1 MPHPDHSTSPA
12 QTRTRQGCLTCRKR
26 RRKCDEQKPR
36 CQNCTGRSIVCRY
49 GVKLTFLATN
59 RFNLVPEDA
68 QALRET
74 TPSKYGHIRFID
86 GLDDTE
92 GAISDDHERH
102 NAVPSFEISPH
113 SLPGTPD
120 TEHSRT
126 AQRVP
131 ESTVSVLRQ
140 PQSRFPEH
148 YYHGEDSGIGESQGM
163 GEGSND
169 DERHHQAPVVYPPV
183 IDQSHSYEMPTGD
196 AEDNV
201 QLADEADYDR
211 LVSEPLPSRRPLPV
225 ASLSPRH
232 STNAGYGKSWLP
244 PLRTVSETFESA
256 TLREEPSQ
264 LQVLSN
270 DKRNQ
275 LLKFYVDEVAQ
286 WLDICTPKS
295 SFGIHIPILARDYT
309 PLLNSV
315 LALAAQQQSLFLPP
329 DSDEAS
335 QSAELATLA
344 TASIGLDIYS
354 SRDEAV
360 ATCTLLMISE
370 LLSTQIQN
378 WKRVLKGRIDFLG
391 PLGID
396 GFSDGHHSSTS
407 WVTLRLDL
415 ALAIFSGSPLMTP
428 IEKWHP
434 VSMPF
439 SDDMNIMSLEQS
451 RAPEWTRRS
460 ILLCS
465 QAAQLCFS
473 TEISNITTSHSA
485 TDTWTYLW
493 SSTRGWLESLPSSMY
508 PIFTSP
514 ISAIPSTPPYFFP
527 LILYT
532 SRSNMYAAIMHHTAS
547 VLLLQSKPPTVRPS
561 SHLKTP
567 TWHAVQICGICI
579 GNNAQW
585 SYDPTILAALIY
597 AGRLI
602 SYQEQKKELLD
613 VLRVLVK
620 GSGWQVGGAIDEM
633 IEWWRVDGGFHVTP
647 LESPFPT
654 T

>member
-1 MPHPDHSTSPA
+1 
-12 QTRTRQGCLTCRKR
+12 
-26 RRKCDEQKPR
+26 
-36 CQNCTGRSIVCRY
+36 
-49 GVKLTFLATN
+49 
-59 RFNLVPEDA
+59 
-68 QALRET
+68 
-74 TPSKYGHIRFID
+74 
-86 GLDDTE
+86 
-92 GAISDDHERH
+92 
-102 NAVPSFEISPH
+102 
-113 SLPGTPD
+113 
-120 TEHSRT
+120 
-126 AQRVP
+126 
-131 ESTVSVLRQ
+131 
-140 PQSRFPEH
+140 
-148 YYHGEDSGIGESQGM
+148 
-163 GEGSND
+163 
-169 DERHHQAPVVYPPV
+169 
-183 IDQSHSYEMPTGD
+183 
-196 AEDNV
+196 
-201 QLADEADYDR
+201 
-211 LVSEPLPSRRPLPV
+211 
-225 ASLSPRH
+225 
-232 STNAGYGKSWLP
+232 
-244 PLRTVSETFESA
+244 
-256 TLREEPSQ
+256 
-264 LQVLSN
+264 
-270 DKRNQ
+270 
-275 LLKFYVDEVAQ
+275 
-286 WLDICTPKS
+286 
-295 SFGIHIPILARDYT
+295 
-309 PLLNSV
+309 
-315 LALAAQQQSLFLPP
+315 
-329 DSDEAS
+329 
-335 QSAELATLA
+335 
-344 TASIGLDIYS
+344 
-354 SRDEAV
+354 
-360 ATCTLLMISE
+360 
-370 LLSTQIQN
+370 
-378 WKRVLKGRIDFLG
+378 
-391 PLGID
+391 
-396 GFSDGHHSSTS
+396 
-407 WVTLRLDL
+407 
-415 ALAIFSGSPLMTP
+415 MTP